1 MTNKG
6 NLNYMIELR
15 YCEHW
20 TNIPV
25 EGADFIIIDTKNP
38 SVIMADAILSE
49 VLDKFIKE
57 YGDEDGNIQDL
68 ITEDF
73 LIEYI
78 LKTLKSWGY
87 PEDSFIVYTRRKYET
102 IK

>member
-1 MTNKG
+1 
-6 NLNYMIELR
+6 MIELR

-25 EGADFIIIDTKNP
+25 KGADFIIIDTKNP

-49 VLDKFIKE
+49 VLDSFLEE
-57 YGDEDGNIQDL
+57 YGDKDGKIQDS

-87 PEDSFIVYTRRKYET
+87 PEDKFIVYTRRR
-102 IK
+102 